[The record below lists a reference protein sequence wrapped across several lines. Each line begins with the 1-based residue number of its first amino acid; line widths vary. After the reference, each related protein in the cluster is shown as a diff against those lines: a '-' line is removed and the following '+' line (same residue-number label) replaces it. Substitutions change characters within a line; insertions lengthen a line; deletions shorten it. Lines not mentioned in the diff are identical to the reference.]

1 VPTAPPPPPAPA
13 PAPPAPPAPPQPA
26 PPATSS
32 PAEVAA
38 AATAEQNRRIAELE
52 RRLAEMSDAQRRTAE
67 QQESWWGW
75 TRRVKLSGYLQP
87 QLVWQWFDSSASPN
101 LVNGQLPPGV
111 DSNAVIAAGDPL
123 YKNGSGNNGPAL
135 TTNPDYFRLRR
146 ARLRVE
152 LVPGRFA
159 RLVVEVDPIPAG
171 GPDNGT
177 GTIARNVE
185 AQGIVPWSVR
195 KGGVETTFGMGI
207 FKIPFGWEV
216 LQSDADRPF
225 IERSWWE
232 QNVTPGEFDTGAK
245 AYTTAL
251 DHKLDVQVAFVNG
264 STQGEKTFALLPDL
278 NKGKDLVGRVH
289 YDLGPVDVGAS
300 GYFGE
305 GQVASLT
312 PDLRFKQFV
321 RWAYNAEAALHARF
335 ARIGE
340 TRVLA
345 EFDRGQNMDRG
356 VRYAAALALPGL
368 PADIVNGDVIS
379 RDELGYWARLEQDV
393 TRWATVAVRYDYYSP
408 DSAQATNGRD
418 TYAVVGVA
426 HFTKPLQLMV
436 EYDHFIDNVHAPGS
450 QPAGKHGD
458 VLSTVL
464 QVRYP

>member
-1 VPTAPPPPPAPA
+1 VTAPSPSAPPAQAPPAA
-13 PAPPAPPAPPQPA
+13 PAPP
-26 PPATSS
+26 S
-32 PAEVAA
+32 PTEIAA
-38 AATAEQNRRIAELE
+38 AAAAEQNRRIAELE
-52 RRLAEMSDAQRRTAE
+52 RRLAELSETQHRAAE
-67 QQESWWGW
+67 QQEGLWAWVH
-75 TRRVKLSGYLQP
+75 RVKVSGYLQP
-87 QLVWQWFDSSASPN
+87 QLLWQWFDSSASPN
-101 LVNGQLPPGV
+101 LVNGQLPPGI
-111 DSNAVIAAGDPL
+111 DSNAVIATGDPL
-123 YKNGSGNNGPAL
+123 YKNGGGNNAPAL

-146 ARLRVE
+146 ARLKVE
-152 LVPGRFA
+152 LVPSRFA
-159 RLVVEVDPIPAG
+159 RLVIEVDPTLAG

-185 AQGIVPWSVR
+185 AQGIVPWCSWR
-195 KGGVETTFGMGI
+195 GGVETTFAMGI

-251 DHKLDVQVAFVNG
+251 DRKLDVQLALVNG

-289 YDLGPVDVGAS
+289 YDFGPADVGAS
-300 GYFGE
+300 GYV
-305 GQVASLT
+305 GQGQEASLA
-312 PDLRFKQFV
+312 PDLRFKQFT
-321 RWAYNAEAALHARF
+321 RWAYNVEAGLHARF

-340 TRVLA
+340 TRVFA

-356 VRYAAALALPGL
+356 VRYAPALVLPGL
-368 PADIVNGDVIS
+368 PSDIVNGDVVS
-379 RDELGYWARLEQDV
+379 KDELGYWARVEQDI

-418 TYAVVGVA
+418 TYGVVGVA

-436 EYDHFIDNVHAPGS
+436 EYGHFIDNVHAPGA